1 MLQALAQLKIR
12 LPALFAGCAAI
23 ATISVGALAY
33 WVSSANIDEL
43 SEQRLEALATARA
56 HSLSEYLESIVQDL
70 HVTAY
75 NPMVTDALN
84 GFTAAWKEI
93 GSDAEAALQKAY
105 IKDNP
110 HPAGSK
116 DNLNSAGNSPYDMVH
131 ETYHPWFRTMLKTR
145 GYYDIFLFADDGELV
160 YTVFKEL
167 DYATNLVNGKYKST
181 DLGNAFRA
189 AMAGPADGV
198 HFFDFKPYAP
208 SADAPASFISTPVV
222 ENGKKIG
229 VLVFQMPIDRLNTL
243 MADTAGLGKTG
254 ELVLLGAD
262 AKFRNNSEKN
272 AGTNDIL
279 VTSITAHIVDDALA
293 GKTAIDHLGGYRNS
307 QFIAAA
313 VPLTFEGTNFAVLAL
328 QEEAEIFAPIAALR
342 NNLALISSIVL
353 LLITGVG
360 VFGARMVVGPI
371 NQLVKDAK
379 DLAGGNVDVEFTAA
393 ERNDEIGDIAGAI
406 AGFRDTVAEQARLA
420 ESQKQEEL
428 RRVERQKHIDGLINT
443 FRTQSTDLLRTV
455 EGSMGNMNSSAQSM
469 SSNAADA
476 NERMSSA
483 ASATEQASGNVQL
496 VAAAAE
502 ELSSSISEIGN
513 RVTETTGV
521 IEEASNQAQESND
534 KMASLATGASRIG
547 EVVSLI
553 QAIAEQTNLLAL
565 NATIEA
571 ARAGEAGKGFAVVA
585 AEVKELANQTSKAT
599 EEISSQISEIQA
611 STQTA
616 AASID
621 GIAQI
626 MTKANEYTSS
636 IAAAVQEQD
645 AATGEISR
653 SAAEASA
660 GTTSTAESMSVV
672 SNTVSDTATSADAVV
687 TASSEAA
694 ECIAELNRTVS
705 RFLDEV
711 AAA

>member
-1 MLQALAQLKIR
+1 MPQVLSKLKTR

-23 ATISVGALAY
+23 AAVAVGALAY
-33 WVSSANIDEL
+33 WVSSSDIDRL
-43 SEQRLEALATARA
+43 SESRLQALANARA
-56 HSLSEYLESIVQDL
+56 NSLSDYLQSIVQDL
-70 HVTAY
+70 RITAAS
-75 NPMVTDALN
+75 PLVADALVDFDDAWN
-84 GFTAAWKEI
+84 GIEGDPKAV
-93 GSDAEAALQKAY
+93 LQKAY
-105 IKDNP
+105 IDSNP
-110 HPAGSK
+110 HPAGAK
-116 DNLNSAGNSPYDMVH
+116 DNLDSAGDTPYDQAH
-131 ETYHPWFRTMLKTR
+131 AAYHPWFRTLLNTR
-145 GYYDIFLFADDGELV
+145 GYYDIFLFSTDGELV

-167 DYATNLVNGKYKST
+167 DYATNLVNGQYKST
-181 DLGNAFRA
+181 DLGNSFRA
-189 AMAGPADGV
+189 AMSGPADGV

-208 SADAPASFISTPVV
+208 SADAPASFISTPIMKD
-222 ENGKKIG
+222 GQKIG
-229 VLVFQMPIDRLNTL
+229 ALVFQMPVDRLNSL
-243 MADTAGLGKTG
+243 MADTSGLGETG
-254 ELVLLGAD
+254 EVVLVGSD
-262 AKFRNNSEKN
+262 FTFRNDSAKS
-272 AGTNDIL
+272 ADTNDIL
-279 VTSITAHIVDDALA
+279 ATSLKAPVVEAALT
-293 GKTAIDHLGGYRNS
+293 GKTSVDHIEGYRS
-307 QFIAAA
+307 SAFIAAA
-313 VPLTFEGTNFAVLAL
+313 NPLEFEGAKFAVVAL
-328 QEEAEIFAPIAALR
+328 QEEQEIFAPIASLR
-342 NNLALISSIVL
+342 NSLAIISGIVL
-353 LLITGVG
+353 IVITAVG
-360 VFGARMVVGPI
+360 IFGARTIVGPI
-371 NQLVKDAK
+371 NQLVGDAHR
-379 DLAGGNVDVEFTAA
+379 LAGGDVDVEFSAA
-393 ERNDEIGDIAGAI
+393 NRSDEIGEIAGAI

-420 ESQKQEEL
+420 EVQRQEEEK
-428 RRVERQKHIDGLINT
+428 RVERQKNIENLIST
-443 FRTQSTDLLRTV
+443 FRTQSTELLGSV
-455 EGSMGNMNSSAQSM
+455 ESSMGNMNASAQSM
-469 SSNAADA
+469 SSDAADA
-476 NERMSSA
+476 NERVATA
-483 ASATEQASGNVQL
+483 ASATETASGNVQL

-502 ELSSSISEIGN
+502 ELSSSISEIGT

-521 IEEASNQAQESND
+521 IEEASNQAQESNE

-547 EVVSLI
+547 EVISLI

-599 EEISSQISEIQA
+599 EEISTQISEIQA
-611 STQTA
+611 STETA

-672 SNTVSDTATSADAVV
+672 SNTVSETAGSADNVV